1 MNAQKRRVKR
11 VGRATKKGVL
21 LSKYFQVIGVLKM
34 NSVWGNKKRTLYD
47 LGPFLVTFEKYL
59 VLGST
64 AHAHIRMSYVF
75 ITEDRLSCH
84 IYKFIWR

>member
-34 NSVWGNKKRTLYD
+34 I
-47 LGPFLVTFEKYL
+47 L
-59 VLGST
+59 VLESFKGEKDGPANSRPAHYISTQQGSF
-64 AHAHIRMSYVF
+64 R
-75 ITEDRLSCH
+75 
-84 IYKFIWR
+84 